1 MDPEVTNSLA
11 YDPAI
16 IKFCLDTLQ
25 IFYLVYY
32 RMIYASGLFSLL
44 VQMVVGTI
52 DYRAI
57 GLPLEPNDELL
68 RDLLK
73 VELVVQIVEFIF
85 YVWLI
90 YYFSK
95 VSRNIT
101 PVRYLDWA
109 ITTPLMLVTLSAFL
123 KYDGTTVMRLGDF
136 LSNHKGSILT
146 IVLLNAAMLLFGLI
160 GEFGF
165 LNLYLSTAL
174 GFIPFALNFKY
185 IKETFLPSNDDKFKT
200 GLFYWF
206 VFFWA
211 LYGVFALTSY
221 TIKNTGYNILDI
233 FAKNFFGLFLAY
245 VVFSKSKSVIEGQI
259 S

>member
-1 MDPEVTNSLA
+1 
-11 YDPAI
+11 
-16 IKFCLDTLQ
+16 
-25 IFYLVYY
+25 
-32 RMIYASGLFSLL
+32 MIYASGLFSLL
-44 VQMVVGTI
+44 VQLVVGTI
-52 DYRAI
+52 DYKAI
-57 GLPLEPNDELL
+57 GLPLEPNDEIL

-73 VELVVQIVEFIF
+73 VEVVVQIVEFIF

-109 ITTPLMLVTLSAFL
+109 ITTPLMLITLSAFL
-123 KYDGTTVMRLGDF
+123 KHDGTTRMRLSDF
-136 LSNHKGSILT
+136 LSNYKGSIVT
-146 IVLLNAAMLLFGLI
+146 IVLLNAAMLLFGLV

-185 IKETFLPSNDDKFKT
+185 IKETFLPSNDDKFKNA
-200 GLFYWF
+200 LFYWF

-245 VVFSKSKSVIEGQI
+245 VVWTKSKSVIEGHAQ
-259 S
+259 

>member
-1 MDPEVTNSLA
+1 
-11 YDPAI
+11 
-16 IKFCLDTLQ
+16 
-25 IFYLVYY
+25 
-32 RMIYASGLFSLL
+32 MIYVSGIFSLL
-44 VQMVVGTI
+44 IQLLVGSI
-52 DYRAI
+52 DYRALY
-57 GLPLEPNDELL
+57 LPLEPNDEIL

-73 VELVVQIVEFIF
+73 VEVVVQIVEFIF

-109 ITTPLMLVTLSAFL
+109 ITTPLMLITLSAFL
-123 KYDGTTVMRLGDF
+123 KQNGTSMMRLGDF
-136 LSNHKGSILT
+136 LSDYKGSIVI

-160 GEFGF
+160 GELGF

-185 IKETFLPSNDDKFKT
+185 IKETFLPSDEDKFKNA
-200 GLFYWF
+200 LFYWF

-245 VVFSKSKSVIEGQI
+245 VVFSKSKSVIEGHAQ
-259 S
+259 